1 MRYLTTL
8 IKAGIF
14 ALAIL
19 TSMSSKSQTID
30 QFDTTYTAGVS
41 ARTLPGY
48 SWYQTFTAGITG
60 NLTRIDIGFF
70 NYISGTG
77 TLEVYED
84 TGITGNLIYTG
95 QVNVFCP
102 GNACMLPFQVNCNV
116 VAGYS
121 YTFHFIPG
129 IGIPDPFGVQA
140 DFSNSYLGGEMYLID
155 PSGTYPF
162 SMDLVFAT
170 YVKDKSTGLEVAMS
184 THNSLY
190 YIRGNSVVLA
200 ENCKGELY
208 SMTGQR
214 LEMDDLAPGFYVLK
228 IYTLNKNESKIIQIK

>member
-1 MRYLTTL
+1 MKELKA
-8 IKAGIF
+8 IFKAGIF

-19 TSMSSKSQTID
+19 IATNAKSQIID
-30 QFDTTYTAGVS
+30 QFDTTYSAGVS

-102 GNACMLPFQVNCNV
+102 GNACLLPFQVNCNV
-116 VAGYS
+116 VAGYR

-140 DFSNSYLGGEMYLID
+140 DFSNSYLDGEMYSID

-162 SMDLVFAT
+162 NMDLVFVT
-170 YVKDKSTGLEVAMS
+170 YVKKETTGLENV
-184 THNSLY
+184 TLNPNSFY
-190 YIRGNSVVLA
+190 HVNESSVLLT
-200 ENCKGELY
+200 ENCKGELF
-208 SMTGQR
+208 SLTGQKIK
-214 LEMDDLAPGFYVLK
+214 LENLPSGLYVLK
-228 IYTLNKNESKIIQIK
+228 INRESKDYVFKICIK